1 VPALSLPPPESW
13 GHEIPT
19 RSGPDACPG
28 AIQVHQALDGGLA
41 RVRVPGGVLTG
52 AQWRG
57 ITEASADLGAG
68 GLELTSRGNLQVRGL
83 AAGAE
88 VPFAERLSVA
98 GLLPSLTHD
107 RVRNIVASPLSGRDG
122 RGVVDVR
129 PLVAALDAALCADPA
144 LADLPGRFLF
154 ALDDGR
160 GDVAGL
166 GADVGLRGRTV
177 LLAGRDS
184 GLRVAPDEAVPALLA
199 AAHAFLAERDG
210 HWRLSEVDDGV
221 HRVAAR
227 LGVTPPELPATR
239 PVSWG
244 PIGAV
249 PQVDGRIAVAAAVP
263 LGRLSAAQA
272 RVLCDAPAVVVTPW
286 RGVVVPDLPDESFLG
301 RLAEAGLATDP
312 DSPWVG
318 VTACV
323 GSPGC
328 ARAHA
333 DVRADAL
340 DHHGGHPSHGLPVHW
355 VGCER
360 ACGSPA
366 GEHLRM
372 EATAG
377 GYVTA

>member
-1 VPALSLPPPESW
+1 V
-13 GHEIPT
+13 I
-19 RSGPDACPG
+19 
-28 AIQVHQALDGGLA
+28 
-41 RVRVPGGVLTG
+41 
-52 AQWRG
+52 
-57 ITEASADLGAG
+57 
-68 GLELTSRGNLQVRGL
+68 
-83 AAGAE
+83 
-88 VPFAERLSVA
+88 
-98 GLLPSLTHD
+98 
-107 RVRNIVASPLSGRDG
+107 
-122 RGVVDVR
+122 DVR

-166 GADVGLRGRTV
+166 GADVALRGRTV

-184 GLRVAPDEAVPALLA
+184 GLRVAPGEAVAALLA
-199 AAHAFLAERDG
+199 AAHAFLAERDE
-210 HWRLSEVDDGV
+210 HWRLSELDDGV

-227 LGVTPPELPATR
+227 LGATPPGLPAAR

-249 PQVDGRIAVAAAVP
+249 PQVDGRVAVAAAVP
-263 LGRLSAAQA
+263 LGRLSAVQA
-272 RVLCDAPAVVVTPW
+272 DVLRSAPGVIVTPW
-286 RGVVVPDLPDESFLG
+286 RGVVLPDLPDDGFLA
-301 RLAEAGLATDP
+301 RLDEAGLATDP

-328 ARAHA
+328 ARGHA

-340 DHHGGHPSHGLPVHW
+340 DHHSGHPSHGLPVHW

-372 EATAG
+372 EATPD

>member
-1 VPALSLPPPESW
+1 M
-13 GHEIPT
+13 
-19 RSGPDACPG
+19 
-28 AIQVHQALDGGLA
+28 
-41 RVRVPGGVLTG
+41 
-52 AQWRG
+52 
-57 ITEASADLGAG
+57 
-68 GLELTSRGNLQVRGL
+68 
-83 AAGAE
+83 
-88 VPFAERLSVA
+88 
-98 GLLPSLTHD
+98 
-107 RVRNIVASPLSGRDG
+107 
-122 RGVVDVR
+122 R
-129 PLVAALDAALCADPA
+129 PLVAALDEALCADPA
-144 LADLPGRFLF
+144 LAGLPGRFLF

-184 GLRVAPDEAVPALLA
+184 GLRVPADEAVPALLA

-210 HWRLSEVDDGV
+210 HWRLSELDDGV
-221 HRVAAR
+221 ARVAAR
-227 LGVTPPELPATR
+227 LGATPPGLPAAR

-249 PQVDGRIAVAAAVP
+249 SQVDGRFAVAAAVP
-263 LGRLSAAQA
+263 LGRLSPSQA
-272 RVLCDAPAVVVTPW
+272 RVLGGAPAVVVTPW
-286 RGVVVPDLPDESFLG
+286 RGVVLPDLPDESFLA
-301 RLAEAGLATDP
+301 RLAEAGLPTDP

-328 ARAHA
+328 GRAHA

-340 DHHGGHPSHGLPVHW
+340 EHHGAHPSHGLPVHW
-355 VGCER
+355 VGCDR

>member
-1 VPALSLPPPESW
+1 VPDSLR
-13 GHEIPT
+13 

-41 RVRVPGGVLTG
+41 RVRVPGGALT
-52 AQWRG
+52 ATQWRAV
-57 ITEASADLGAG
+57 TEASADLGAG
-68 GLELTSRGNLQVRGL
+68 GLELTSRGNLQIRGL

-88 VPFAERLSVA
+88 VPLAERLSVA
-98 GLLPSLTHD
+98 GLLPSVTHD

-122 RGVVDVR
+122 RGVLDVR
-129 PLVAALDAALCADPA
+129 PLVADLDAALCADPA

-199 AAHAFLAERDG
+199 AAHAFLVEREG
-210 HWRLSEVDDGV
+210 HWRLSELDNGVD
-221 HRVAAR
+221 RVASR
-227 LGVTPPELPATR
+227 LGATPPALPAAR

-249 PQVDGRIAVAAAVP
+249 SQVDGRVTVAAAVP
-263 LGRLSAAQA
+263 LGRLSTAQA
-272 RVLCDAPAVVVTPW
+272 GLLCGAPAVIVTPW
-286 RGVVVPDLPDESFLG
+286 RGVVVPDLPDEGFLA
-301 RLAEAGLATDP
+301 RLDEAGFATDP

-328 ARAHA
+328 ARAYA
-333 DVRADAL
+333 DVRADAAS
-340 DHHGGHPSHGLPVHW
+340 HHSGHPSHGLPVHW

-372 EATAG
+372 EATVD

>member
-1 VPALSLPPPESW
+1 MPDSLPAAHPARE
-13 GHEIPT
+13 
-19 RSGPDACPG
+19 GPDACPG

-41 RVRVPGGVLTG
+41 RIRVPGGALT
-52 AQWRG
+52 ADQWRAVS
-57 ITEASADLGAG
+57 EASAALGAG

-88 VPFAERLSVA
+88 TALAEQLSAA

-129 PLVAALDAALCADPA
+129 PLVTELDAALCADRE
-144 LADLPGRFLF
+144 LAALPGRFLF

-184 GLRVAPDEAVPALLA
+184 GLRVAPGEAVAALLA
-199 AAHAFLAERDG
+199 AAHAFLAERDD
-210 HWRLSEVDDGV
+210 HWRLSELDDGV
-221 HRVAAR
+221 ARVAAR
-227 LGVTPPELPATR
+227 LGATPPALPAAR

-249 PQVDGRIAVAAAVP
+249 PQVDGRVAVAAAVP

-272 RVLCDAPAVVVTPW
+272 EVLCGAPAVVVTPW
-286 RGVVVPDLPDESFLG
+286 RGVVVPDLPDEGFLT
-301 RLAEAGLATDP
+301 RLEEAGLATDP

-340 DHHGGHPSHGLPVHW
+340 DHHSGHPSHGLPVHW
-355 VGCER
+355 VGCGR

-372 EATAG
+372 EATPD

>member
-1 VPALSLPPPESW
+1 MPDQPS
-13 GHEIPT
+13 T
-19 RSGPDACPG
+19 RSRGAGGASRAGPDACPG
-28 AIQVHQALDGGLA
+28 TVQVHQARDGGLA
-41 RVRVPGGVLTG
+41 RIRVPGGALTAG
-52 AQWRG
+52 QWRAV
-57 ITEASADLGAG
+57 TAASADLGAG

-88 VPFAERLSVA
+88 VELTDRLAAA
-98 GLLPSLTHD
+98 GLLPSKRHD

-129 PLVAALDAALCADPA
+129 PLVAELDAALCADPH
-144 LADLPGRFLF
+144 LAALPGRFLF

-166 GADVGLRGRTV
+166 GADVGLRGRTL

-184 GLRVAPDEAVPALLA
+184 GLRVAPDEAVAALLA
-199 AAHAFLAERDG
+199 AARAFLAERDG
-210 HWRLSEVDDGV
+210 EWRLSELDDGV
-221 HRVAAR
+221 TRVAAR
-227 LGVTPPELPATR
+227 LGATPPALPAAR

-244 PIGAV
+244 PIGLV
-249 PQVDGRIAVAAAVP
+249 SQVDGNVAVAAVVP

-272 RVLCDAPAVVVTPW
+272 EALCEAPSVIVTPW
-286 RGVVVPDLPDESFLG
+286 RGVVVPDLPDDAFLA
-301 RLAEAGLATDP
+301 RLSAAGLATDP

-328 ARAHA
+328 ERAHA
-333 DVRADAL
+333 DVRADAFS
-340 DHHGGHPSHGLPVHW
+340 HHSGHPSHGLPVHW

-372 EATAG
+372 EATPD

>member
-1 VPALSLPPPESW
+1 MPDQPSPAP
-13 GHEIPT
+13 G
-19 RSGPDACPG
+19 RSGPDSCPG
-28 AIQVHQALDGGLA
+28 AIQVHPARDGGLA

-52 AQWRG
+52 DQWQAVA
-57 ITEASADLGAG
+57 EASADLGAG
-68 GLELTSRGNLQVRGL
+68 GLELTSRGNIQIRGL

-88 VPFAERLSVA
+88 VPLAERLSAA
-98 GLLPSLTHD
+98 GLLPSVTHD

-122 RGVVDVR
+122 RGVLDVR
-129 PLVAALDAALCADPA
+129 PLVADLDAALCADAA

-154 ALDDGR
+154 GLDDGR

-166 GADVGLRGRTV
+166 GADVGLRGSTV

-184 GLRVAPDEAVPALLA
+184 GLRVRPGDAVAALVA

-210 HWRLSEVDDGV
+210 HWRLSELDDGV
-221 HRVAAR
+221 ARIAAR
-227 LGVTPPELPATR
+227 LGAIPPGLPAAR

-244 PIGAV
+244 PIGAT
-249 PQVDGRIAVAAAVP
+249 PQVDGRVAVAAAPP
-263 LGRLSAAQA
+263 LGRLSPAQA
-272 RVLCDAPAVVVTPW
+272 RVLCGAPSVVVTPW
-286 RGVVVPDLPDESFLG
+286 RGVVVPDLPDEGFLATLG
-301 RLAEAGLATDP
+301 EAGFATDP

-333 DVRADAL
+333 DVRADAIT
-340 DHHGGHPSHGLPVHW
+340 HHSGHPSHGLPVHW

-366 GEHLRM
+366 GEHLRL
-372 EATAG
+372 EATPE
-377 GYVTA
+377 GYVTL

>member
-1 VPALSLPPPESW
+1 MSDSLPRSGP
-13 GHEIPT
+13 

-41 RVRVPGGVLTG
+41 RVRVPGGALTS
-52 AQWRG
+52 ARWRAVA
-57 ITEASADLGAG
+57 EAAADLGDG

-88 VPFAERLSVA
+88 QSLAERLSVA
-98 GLLPSLTHD
+98 GLLPSVTHD

-122 RGVVDVR
+122 RGVLDVR
-129 PLVAALDAALCADPA
+129 PLVAELDAALRADPA

-184 GLRVAPDEAVPALLA
+184 GLRVAAGEAVAALVA
-199 AAHAFLAERDG
+199 AAHAFLAERQKE
-210 HWRLSEVDDGV
+210 WRLSELDDGV
-221 HRVAAR
+221 NRVAAR
-227 LGVTPPELPATR
+227 LGAAPPGLPAAR

-249 PQVDGRIAVAAAVP
+249 PQVDGRVAVAAAVP
-263 LGRLSAAQA
+263 LGRLDRAQVE
-272 RVLCDAPAVVVTPW
+272 VLCGAPTVIVTPW
-286 RGVVVPDLPDESFLG
+286 RGVVLPDLPDESFLAT
-301 RLAEAGLATDP
+301 LDEAGLATDP

-328 ARAHA
+328 GRAHA
-333 DVRADAL
+333 DVRADAAV
-340 DHHGGHPSHGLPVHW
+340 HHSGHPSHGLPVHW

-372 EATAG
+372 LATVD
-377 GYVTA
+377 GYVTT

>member
-1 VPALSLPPPESW
+1 MPDQPSPRL
-13 GHEIPT
+13 
-19 RSGPDACPG
+19 GPDACPG
-28 AIQVHQALDGGLA
+28 AIQVHPALDGGLA
-41 RVRVPGGVLTG
+41 RVRVPGGALT
-52 AQWRG
+52 ADQWRAV
-57 ITEASADLGAG
+57 TEASADLGTG
-68 GLELTSRGNLQVRGL
+68 GLELTSRGNLQIRGL

-88 VPFAERLSVA
+88 VPLAERLSAA
-98 GLLPSLTHD
+98 GLLPSVTHD
-107 RVRNIVASPLSGRDG
+107 RVRNVVASPLSGRDG
-122 RGVVDVR
+122 RGVLDVR
-129 PLVAALDAALCADPA
+129 PLVADLDAALCADPA
-144 LADLPGRFLF
+144 LAELPGRFLF

-166 GADVGLRGRTV
+166 GADVGLRGGTV

-184 GLRVAPDEAVPALLA
+184 GLRVTPEEAVAALAA

-210 HWRLSEVDDGV
+210 QWRLSELDDGV
-221 HRVAAR
+221 ERVAAR
-227 LGVTPPELPATR
+227 LGVTPPALPAAR

-244 PIGAV
+244 PIGVV
-249 PQVDGRIAVAAAVP
+249 PQVDGRVAVAAAVP
-263 LGRLSAAQA
+263 LGRLSPAQA
-272 RVLCDAPAVVVTPW
+272 VLLRGAPAVIVTPW
-286 RGVVVPDLPDESFLG
+286 RGVVVPDLTDESFLD
-301 RLAEAGLATDP
+301 EAGFATDP

-333 DVRADAL
+333 DVRADAVA
-340 DHHGGHPSHGLPVHW
+340 HHSGHPSHGLPVHW

-366 GEHLRM
+366 GEHLRL
-372 EATAG
+372 EATED